1 MRPPL
6 WIDIAGAR
14 EAQARHEKRWATL
27 TEEQQAAE
35 CGLTLDAYRR
45 MCAAGRAMGRNCG
58 ESLNRAARESLIRAA
73 KGKP

>member
-6 WIDIAGAR
+6 WIDGAGAR
-14 EAQARHEKRWATL
+14 EAQARDKKRWATL

-35 CGLTLDAYRR
+35 CGVTLDAYRR
-45 MCAAGRAMGRNCG
+45 MCQGAYAMGQGLDRG
-58 ESLNRAARESLIRAA
+58 LSDAMERTLNRAA